1 LYNIEKDMCK
11 RIRQGKKDLVG
22 ELQVQ
27 DASTEHRGYQPMAIV
42 QRLTDDILNT
52 CE

>member
-1 LYNIEKDMCK
+1 MQQSASEPASLQWGHKQLYNIEKDMCK

-27 DASTEHRGYQPMAIV
+27 GVSTEH
-42 QRLTDDILNT
+42 
-52 CE
+52 